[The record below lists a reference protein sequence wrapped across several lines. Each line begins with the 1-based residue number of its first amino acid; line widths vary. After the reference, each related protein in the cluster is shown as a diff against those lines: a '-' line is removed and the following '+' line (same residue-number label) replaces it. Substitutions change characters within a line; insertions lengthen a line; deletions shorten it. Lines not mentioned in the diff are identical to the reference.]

1 MFDQILVSI
10 VYQETGKWDRYLVFV
25 KGGGCREIK
34 NGKQRFEVEN
44 EKKEKKD
51 EKKKERKDEKKE
63 KRESGEEEKEPKRL
77 MWVNGIGLVHGE
89 AGKEKSGIERE

>member
-10 VYQETGKWDRYLVFV
+10 VYKETGKWDRYLVFL

-63 KRESGEEEKEPKRL
+63 KRESDYWDPP
-77 MWVNGIGLVHGE
+77 
-89 AGKEKSGIERE
+89 AGWSVK

>member
-1 MFDQILVSI
+1 M
-10 VYQETGKWDRYLVFV
+10 FV

-51 EKKKERKDEKKE
+51 EKKKKGKMRRK
-63 KRESGEEEKEPKRL
+63 KRG
-77 MWVNGIGLVHGE
+77 NQITGILQLDGQYNNDF
-89 AGKEKSGIERE
+89 GI